1 MVDQP
6 QLHATLREFA
16 HTLVRRYEVGD
27 VLYRLSDHVRDVLD
41 VTGSGVSIREDD
53 DQLVFV
59 TATSNIIEEVERLQ
73 DQFGQGPCVEAA
85 ATATAVVIDDLRS
98 HEHRW
103 PAFGPAAVDRG
114 LPAMLCIPMHVEGTV
129 VGALNVYHSEPRA
142 WSEEE
147 VGAAQV
153 LAEMATVYVVMVSQ
167 LRSAEQLAAQLQ
179 HALDSRVVIEQ
190 AKGVLARAHEVDV
203 SGAFERLRRHARNN
217 HRNLHDVAAEVVDGT
232 LQL

>member
-1 MVDQP
+1 MVDQH

-27 VLYRLSDHVRDVLD
+27 VLYRLSDHVSDVLD
-41 VTGSGVSIREDD
+41 VTGSGVSIRDD
-53 DQLVFV
+53 DGQLVFV
-59 TATSNIIEEVERLQ
+59 TATSDVVEEVERLQ
-73 DQFGQGPCVEAA
+73 EQFEQGPCVEAA
-85 ATATAVVIDDLRS
+85 MTTAAVVSDDLRS
-98 HEHRW
+98 DEHRW
-103 PAFGPAAVDRG
+103 PKFAPAAVDRG
-114 LPAMLCIPMHVEGTV
+114 MCAALSIPMHVEGMV
-129 VGALNVYHSEPRA
+129 VGALNVYDSAPRS
-142 WSEEE
+142 WSEDE

-203 SGAFERLRRHARNN
+203 SAAFERLRRYARNN